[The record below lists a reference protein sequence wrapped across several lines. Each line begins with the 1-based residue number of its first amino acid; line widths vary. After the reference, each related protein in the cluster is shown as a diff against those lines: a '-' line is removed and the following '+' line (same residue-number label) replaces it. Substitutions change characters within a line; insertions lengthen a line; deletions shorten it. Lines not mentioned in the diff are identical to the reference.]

1 MDASQCT
8 HDKFTLVAEQSSTT
22 NNNNTNSKSNDAFI
36 HLSSDYIAHISPNS
50 TTLTIYDTRYGT
62 PQFSTSLDIRNI
74 HQVSL
79 MNSSIT
85 GPQLIFSSTEPTATS
100 RGNKSSNK
108 DSFAVT
114 ASILPFFVPTLNLL
128 SCMGRMSDS
137 TTSTAFTHPTEIQI
151 NPDGTTQPRRN
162 QTETEVINKLMDAI
176 QRKDVS
182 TLDEQAVDN
191 AVKSVSSV
199 LALNALMD
207 AIVSAHESK
216 PTFFP
221 KDLIKRLLNTQ
232 CITSSKI
239 ILQSVAQN
247 QWNLVSVGLA
257 KVTEISEQDLVK
269 ILRGTIA
276 HNENKQSCAQIFAE
290 IFGRKFSDGFM
301 VFALKV
307 LSVEEL
313 EVVLGWLGNVFTSG
327 NASNED
333 VKENEPCWWMFSKS
347 KYEKMFQMVST
358 LILLNI

>member
-1 MDASQCT
+1 
-8 HDKFTLVAEQSSTT
+8 
-22 NNNNTNSKSNDAFI
+22 
-36 HLSSDYIAHISPNS
+36 
-50 TTLTIYDTRYGT
+50 
-62 PQFSTSLDIRNI
+62 
-74 HQVSL
+74 
-79 MNSSIT
+79 
-85 GPQLIFSSTEPTATS
+85 
-100 RGNKSSNK
+100 
-108 DSFAVT
+108 
-114 ASILPFFVPTLNLL
+114 
-128 SCMGRMSDS
+128 
-137 TTSTAFTHPTEIQI
+137 
-151 NPDGTTQPRRN
+151 
-162 QTETEVINKLMDAI
+162 MDAI